1 MASRFYRTLADEN
14 VRSAE
19 RVVVEAAREWANN
32 IDHSEHDLLIK
43 LRRAVRNLEQ
53 SEHERALEEIT

>member
-1 MASRFYRTLADEN
+1 MPSRIYRILADEN

-19 RVVVEAAREWANN
+19 RTVIEAAREWASD
-32 IDHSEHDLLIK
+32 IDRSEDDLLTK

-53 SEHERALEEIT
+53 SERERALEETT